1 MAEYVGFDS
10 NRKVTSSS
18 VTPIARQAVS
28 INRKNTANRAS
39 FSLMGLSRIYN
50 AQMRTISIIYVS
62 KLLANRIEITPILL
76 GFSIMLIAG
85 LSILIIWSQTVK
97 VAITKPVKWPE
108 AWIIKVATYYISIN
122 IYRVGVGLHFGLW
135 EFCSCH
141 SLSFAV
147 GFLRQA

>member
-108 AWIIKVATYYISIN
+108 A
-122 IYRVGVGLHFGLW
+122 
-135 EFCSCH
+135 
-141 SLSFAV
+141 
-147 GFLRQA
+147 